1 MNIVDKKYKISILV
15 FLLLFAVSTF
25 QIKVQGQSKYPDTK
39 KGVKQMALDLKKAS
53 IEDIKKL
60 MPTMD
65 DCKAIMKAEM
75 DARKL
80 YNYVEK
86 MSSALVKMTESPIKA
101 RKGQTAVLVKKVT
114 IGGANMLNEQYEFPG
129 GYKKIFKKMKK
140 GITLYE
146 FKYVE
151 PEMDYGRRYDGL
163 MFINN
168 KWVFVPKMWRAFR
181 K

>member
-1 MNIVDKKYKISILV
+1 MNIFDEKYKISTLV
-15 FLLLFAVSTF
+15 FVLLFAVGVF
-25 QIKVQGQSKYPDTK
+25 PGKVQGQSKYSDTK
-39 KGVKQMALDLKKAS
+39 EGVKQMAKDLKKAS
-53 IEDIKKL
+53 VADIKKL

-65 DCKAIMKAEM
+65 DCKAIMKTEV

-80 YNYVEK
+80 YNYVVK
-86 MSSALVKMTESPIKA
+86 MSSALDKMSESPI
-101 RKGQTAVLVKKVT
+101 RSRENQTAVLVKKVT

-163 MFINN
+163 MLINN
-168 KWVFVPKMWRAFR
+168 KWVFIPKMWRAFR